1 MLNKLFSKVV
11 KFLILIFSGFRR
23 NQKIISDLIVWLNIQ
38 QGRNAPV
45 TNEMEVRYVKEFLN
59 VNDDNVILDVGAHK
73 GTYTDLIINN
83 FKTEKIL
90 MFEPQDN
97 IFKSLKKKYENNTKI
112 IVDGEEDLATLAV
125 ISLSKIGAKVI
136 YGMPDRGMV
145 VVDVDQQAKKRANDF
160 LNRMLVK

>member
-73 GTYTDLIINN
+73 G
-83 FKTEKIL
+83 
-90 MFEPQDN
+90 
-97 IFKSLKKKYENNTKI
+97 KYS
-112 IVDGEEDLATLAV
+112 EEVL
-125 ISLSKIGAKVI
+125 
-136 YGMPDRGMV
+136 
-145 VVDVDQQAKKRANDF
+145 
-160 LNRMLVK
+160 